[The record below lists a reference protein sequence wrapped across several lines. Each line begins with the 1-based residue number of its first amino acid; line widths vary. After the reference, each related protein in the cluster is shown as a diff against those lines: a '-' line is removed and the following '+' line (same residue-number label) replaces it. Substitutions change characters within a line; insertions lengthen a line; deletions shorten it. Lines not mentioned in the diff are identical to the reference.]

1 MKHLERSAVWRAASV
16 CALFALLIA
25 FMFAVGVLFA
35 AAQTPPVVEPEQP
48 PPAEKSEEDAE
59 LESLAVLSEALA
71 RVQSEHYS
79 PEGIDRLVEG
89 AIRGMLR
96 ELDPYS
102 QYYNSEA
109 YSALQTDTSGKFGG
123 LGMYIGI
130 KQNRLTVIAPIE
142 DTPAH
147 KAGVMAGDAIVEI
160 DGESTAGIS
169 VDEGAQKMRG
179 EPGTSVTLTILRE
192 GVDEPIVTPIVRG
205 IITIV
210 SVKSALLE
218 ESMTGYIRI
227 TQFMGPTAAVVE
239 ETIQDMEAKGAKA
252 LILDLR
258 SNPGGLLN
266 SATKIASFFLNEGDL
281 IVYTK
286 GRGEPTNFHVES
298 KSFHTDLPLI
308 VLVNQGSASASEI
321 VAGALQAHGRALLM
335 GTDTFGKASV
345 QKIFQLNEA
354 REPSAVKL
362 TIAHYY
368 TPNDVNIHKV
378 GIVPDVT
385 LDPLS
390 GAEGRM
396 WLKARSSEAL
406 KAFLEKEGTDVLER
420 LAQEDPRDSPP
431 SSLERSYRSFLEEL
445 EAEGIALSDPL
456 VRFAIAVETVGQED
470 DYIWD
475 PKIRSAV
482 NYLQALKSLRR
493 LRGFETPE

>member
-1 MKHLERSAVWRAASV
+1 
-16 CALFALLIA
+16 
-25 FMFAVGVLFA
+25 
-35 AAQTPPVVEPEQP
+35 
-48 PPAEKSEEDAE
+48 
-59 LESLAVLSEALA
+59 
-71 RVQSEHYS
+71 
-79 PEGIDRLVEG
+79 
-89 AIRGMLR
+89 
-96 ELDPYS
+96 
-102 QYYNSEA
+102 
-109 YSALQTDTSGKFGG
+109 
-123 LGMYIGI
+123 
-130 KQNRLTVIAPIE
+130 
-142 DTPAH
+142 
-147 KAGVMAGDAIVEI
+147 
-160 DGESTAGIS
+160 
-169 VDEGAQKMRG
+169 
-179 EPGTSVTLTILRE
+179 
-192 GVDEPIVTPIVRG
+192 
-205 IITIV
+205 
-210 SVKSALLE
+210 
-218 ESMTGYIRI
+218 MTGYIRI

-239 ETIQDMEAKGAKA
+239 ETIQEMEANGAKA

-385 LDPLS
+385 LEPVERS
-390 GAEGRM
+390 RRAQG
-396 WLKARSSEAL
+396 LKARSSEAL
-406 KAFLEKEGTDVLER
+406 KAFLEKRGYGC
-420 LAQEDPRDSPP
+420 PRALSAGRPARIAP

-456 VRFAIAVETVGQED
+456 VRFAIAIETVGQED

>member
-1 MKHLERSAVWRAASV
+1 MRHLERPAVWRFAAV
-16 CALFALLIA
+16 FALCAWI
-25 FMFAVGVLFA
+25 A
-35 AAQTPPVVEPEQP
+35 AAQTPPVVEPAEPPSEQ
-48 PPAEKSEEDAE
+48 SEEDAA
-59 LESLAVLSEALA
+59 LESLALFSEALA
-71 RVQSEHYS
+71 RVQGEHYS
-79 PEGIDRLVEG
+79 PEDLNKLVKG
-89 AIRGMLR
+89 AIRGLLR

-102 QYYNSEA
+102 QYYDAEA

-169 VDEGAQKMRG
+169 VDEGARKMRG

-227 TQFMGPTAAVVE
+227 TQFMGPTAAAVE
-239 ETIQDMEAKGAKA
+239 ETIQDMEAKGANA

-266 SATKIASFFLNEGDL
+266 SATKIASLFLNEGDL

-335 GTDTFGKASV
+335 GVATFGKASV

-354 REPSAVKL
+354 PEPSAVKL

-368 TPNDVNIHKV
+368 TPNDVNIHEV
-378 GIVPDVT
+378 GIEPDVKI
-385 LDPLS
+385 DILS
-390 GAEGRM
+390 VSERRM
-396 WLKARSSEAL
+396 LQKARTSEAL
-406 KAFLEKEGTDVLER
+406 KAFLEKEGADVLER
-420 LAQEDPRDSPP
+420 LANEDPRDSPP
-431 SSLERSYRSFLEEL
+431 SDLERSYRSFLEAL
-445 EAEGIALSDPL
+445 ETEGVVLSEPL
-456 VRFAIAVETVGQED
+456 VKFAIALETVEQED
-470 DYIWD
+470 DHAWD
-475 PKIRSAV
+475 PQIRSAV

-493 LRGFETPE
+493 LSGFKTPE